1 MITATG
7 MIVSDLSGMIPGPD
21 VHHNGGRRT
30 GRGSRRRRSLTQAR
44 SLSRRLDQH
53 LRLRRIVLRLIR
65 VMISDIDCQHCLS
78 GCRQH
83 HDAMIPVSPGP
94 RQSPGP
100 GVGGPDELRY

>member
-7 MIVSDLSGMIPGPD
+7 MIVSDLPGMIPGPG

-30 GRGSRRRRSLTQAR
+30 GRGSRRRRSL

-65 VMISDIDCQHCLS
+65 VMFTAIDCQHCLS
-78 GCRQH
+78 GCRRH
-83 HDAMIPVSPGP
+83 HDAMIPV
-94 RQSPGP
+94 
-100 GVGGPDELRY
+100 DELRY